1 MRKNRMILAMLSL
14 GFATGVTQADYIKP
28 ETLIEISHGV
38 NVRSVAAQQ
47 IIKYNLT
54 DVVSA
59 LYNNSIP
66 DLGKKITH
74 VQTPDDCI
82 SLFISTR
89 DGKKNFIN
97 QISVDDNDYCSNKY
111 FIIR

>member
-1 MRKNRMILAMLSL
+1 MILAMLSL
-14 GFATGVTQADYIKP
+14 GFVTSVTQADYIKP
-28 ETLIEISHGV
+28 ETLIEISPGV

-59 LYNNSIP
+59 LYKKSIP
-66 DLGKKITH
+66 EIGKKMTH

-82 SLFISTR
+82 SLFINTR

-97 QISVDDNDYCSNKY
+97 QISVDDNDDCSNKY
-111 FIIR
+111 LIIRYK